1 MEKVKRI
8 IPLALLL
15 SYVAK
20 AIIEGPTHQEAWVIV
35 ALVTMTCVF
44 EFLQNK
50 ESVDSYKKDIKDLS
64 EKHSKL
70 EADFKEIQSS
80 LNATK
85 LIQSVKTYGPG
96 R

>member
-15 SYVAK
+15 SYVTK
-20 AIIEGPTHQEAWVIV
+20 AIIEGPTHQESAIII
-35 ALVTMTCVF
+35 ALAALTFAF
-44 EFLQNK
+44 EHLQNK
-50 ESVDSYKKDIKDLS
+50 QSTDSYKEEVKALS